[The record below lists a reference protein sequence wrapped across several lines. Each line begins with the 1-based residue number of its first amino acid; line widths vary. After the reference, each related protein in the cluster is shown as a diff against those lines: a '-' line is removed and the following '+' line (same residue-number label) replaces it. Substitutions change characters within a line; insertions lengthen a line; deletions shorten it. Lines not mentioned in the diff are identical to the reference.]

1 MTKLSMTAEDL
12 QKMIAES
19 VAAALAAQPR
29 ATKVNKAGSRGRK
42 PLTDEQ
48 RAANRARID
57 AQTIANFKAA
67 GYEDVQPRVNVMTY
81 NKWVEAGR
89 RVKKGAKAIKCG
101 NFPLFHLDQT
111 EPLTAPQPEETAST
125 VH

>member
-1 MTKLSMTAEDL
+1 MTKLSLTPEEL
-12 QKMIAES
+12 QDMISKS
-19 VAAALAAQPR
+19 VAAALAAQP
-29 ATKVNKAGSRGRK
+29 ASTKQRGKKTGRH

-48 RAANRARID
+48 KAVNRAKID

-67 GYEDVQPRVNVMTY
+67 GYDDVQPRVNVMTY

-111 EPLTAPQPEETAST
+111 EPLTAPQLDAEAGT